1 MEAERNAKMDQQEAV
16 SILESMLL
24 KMVIALVDNEDEIKL
39 TAHPA
44 GSTIMFEVD
53 VAKEDVG
60 KLIGRSGKTAGAL
73 RHILGAASA
82 KLKVRSILAIPDKKA
97 E

>member
-1 MEAERNAKMDQQEAV
+1 MAERNVKMEQQDAAR
-16 SILESMLL
+16 ILEDMLL
-24 KMVIALVDNEDEIKL
+24 SMVTALVDKEDEINIS
-39 TAHPA
+39 AHPA
-44 GSTIMFEVD
+44 GSTVMFEVD

-82 KLKVRSILAIPDKKA
+82 KLRVRSILAIPDKKG

>member
-1 MEAERNAKMDQQEAV
+1 MGATAEVVLRAM
-16 SILESMLL
+16 LE
-24 KMVIALVDNEDEIKL
+24 VVVATLVDDVDSINISATT
-39 TAHPA
+39 TAA
-44 GSTIMFEVD
+44 GDTVLFEVD

-82 KLKVRSILAIPDKKA
+82 KLKVRTILSIPDKKDQ
-97 E
+97 

>member
-1 MEAERNAKMDQQEAV
+1 MGATAEVVLRAM
-16 SILESMLL
+16 LE
-24 KMVIALVDNEDEIKL
+24 VVVAALVDDVDSINISATT
-39 TAHPA
+39 TAA
-44 GSTIMFEVD
+44 GDTVLFEVD

-82 KLKVRSILAIPDKKA
+82 KLKVRTILSIPDKKDQ
-97 E
+97 

>member
-1 MEAERNAKMDQQEAV
+1 MDQQEAV
-16 SILESMLL
+16 VVLEDMLRS
-24 KMVIALVDNEDEIKL
+24 VVTALVDDEDVINIA
-39 TAHPA
+39 THRS
-44 GSTIMFEVD
+44 GTTILFEVD

-82 KLKVRSILAIPDKKA
+82 KLRVRSVLAIPDKKA

>member
-1 MEAERNAKMDQQEAV
+1 MDQQEAV
-16 SILESMLL
+16 VILENMLL
-24 KMVIALVDNEDEIKL
+24 SMVTALVDKEDEINIS
-39 TAHPA
+39 THPA

-82 KLKVRSILAIPDKKA
+82 KLRVRSILAIPDKKG